1 MLICCQ
7 RGDLKD
13 VSKREV
19 VHFNE
24 IFQQSLWLTILS
36 QVSFRL
42 LHVDNMRNEDMFQE
56 NWILYAKKGNNRSP
70 LKSS

>member
-1 MLICCQ
+1 
-7 RGDLKD
+7 